1 MAKFGRIF
9 KFNQFGLVA
18 GLCFELDG
26 GCALAVYLN
35 PAQHVSGGD
44 ASAIHD
50 SSEVIDPGKAA

>member
-9 KFNQFGLVA
+9 RFNQFGFVA

-35 PAQHVSGGD
+35 PAQYVDGGN
-44 ASAIHD
+44 ASSIHN
-50 SSEVIDPGKAA
+50 SSEVIDPGKAS